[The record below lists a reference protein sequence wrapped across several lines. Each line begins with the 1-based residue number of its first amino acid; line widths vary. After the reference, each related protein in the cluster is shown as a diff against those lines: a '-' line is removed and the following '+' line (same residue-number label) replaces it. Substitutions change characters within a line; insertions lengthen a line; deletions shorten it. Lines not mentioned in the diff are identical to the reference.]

1 MKRRLLTAL
10 ALTAALALG
19 ACNTVAGAGK
29 DLQSASEKT
38 EDVINGR

>member
-1 MKRRLLTAL
+1 MKRLITAL
-10 ALTAALALG
+10 ALTAVLALG

-38 EDVINGR
+38 EDVMNGR